1 MSDVHPLPNI
11 QVAPDDVETAARIA
25 ASRRTVVDF
34 TSYTDPSY
42 VAEPVH
48 ENRSHGGTSNC
59 GQPRSKRA
67 REAPRGRDD
76 DGNGRGMVEV

>member
-1 MSDVHPLPNI
+1 MDVNTLPKI
-11 QVAPDDVETAARIA
+11 QVAPDDVELAARIA

-48 ENRSHGGTSNC
+48 MIAPHTVVIAPPLDKHPNINVEYT
-59 GQPRSKRA
+59 
-67 REAPRGRDD
+67 EATA
-76 DGNGRGMVEV
+76 